1 MKYINSEDIISGK
14 IKLSRIL
21 KEPNN
26 IISKVKNIIDEV
38 KNKGDEAIKNFT
50 FSFDG
55 IKLDNLKVSDD
66 EIKNAIPKIDENLKE
81 AINIAKNNIYKF
93 HRNQLIQ
100 EEKIETMEG
109 VICWR
114 KNVPINSVGLYIP
127 GGTAPLFS
135 TLLMLSIPAKIANC
149 PNIIICSPPDRNG
162 TIHPSIL
169 YTANLLGLT
178 NIYKIGGA
186 QAIAAMAYGTQT
198 IPKVNKIFGPG
209 NSYVTVA
216 KQLVNIDNTAIDMP
230 AGPSELAII
239 ADNTANPIFIAAD
252 LLSQAEHGTDSQ
264 VMLIA
269 TDKSLIEEVDKNIKL
284 QIEQIP
290 RKDIAQTVLIN
301 SFYVVVNNIK
311 DAFKI
316 SNIYAPEHLIIAI
329 KDVDK
334 YIDYIDNAGSVFIG
348 NYTPESAG
356 DYASGTNHTLPT
368 NGNANA
374 YSGVSTESFMKKI
387 SFQEITKKGIK
398 NLGKTIEIMAEN
410 EQLLAHRNAVSL
422 RIKSLDKI

>member
-264 VMLIA
+264 VILIA

-410 EQLLAHRNAVSL
+410 EKLLAHRNAVSL